1 MNILSMMLLPGR
13 NIDNPENITYNQ
25 RCQEFVS
32 TNLPANFPE
41 YKNKM
46 PEKKYFSLEEANSIV
61 PKLLKK
67 VPEMQGLTEKL
78 QKGFPDV
85 EKARKKAQQ
94 NGGSVEGGQYLET
107 ALSLNN
113 LIKEFESKGCILKGI
128 SEGLVDFPSI
138 RDGREVYLC
147 WKAPEERIE
156 YWHDIDAGFA
166 GRRKI

>member
-46 PEKKYFSLEEANSIV
+46 PEKKYFSLEEANSMV

-67 VPEMQGLTEKL
+67 VPEMQG
-78 QKGFPDV
+78 
-85 EKARKKAQQ
+85 
-94 NGGSVEGGQYLET
+94 
-107 ALSLNN
+107 
-113 LIKEFESKGCILKGI
+113 
-128 SEGLVDFPSI
+128 
-138 RDGREVYLC
+138 
-147 WKAPEERIE
+147 
-156 YWHDIDAGFA
+156 
-166 GRRKI
+166 